1 MSDNFTQLW
10 ASFREQVQEAR
21 TPRERPSIYTAGES
35 AMTQR
40 DGGRVS
46 IWEPAMSETPHTTT
60 VGINTRTAG
69 LRFQVQAEDCVAIA
83 AQLMAVAEEMQG
95 IQLPANF
102 DTQNHSHL
110 ITQRVPVEVAPV
122 NVAPQA
128 MRLGKPQM
136 ILLMAEAKA
145 GKQTIEDVI
154 KAYPNLDP
162 EQLDE
167 LRGLV
172 KPITLNTEAA

>member
-10 ASFREQVQEAR
+10 ASFRAQVQEAR

-95 IQLPANF
+95 IQLPDNF

-110 ITQRVPVEVAPV
+110 ITQRAP
-122 NVAPQA
+122 A
-128 MRLGKPQM
+128 
-136 ILLMAEAKA
+136 
-145 GKQTIEDVI
+145 D
-154 KAYPNLDP
+154 
-162 EQLDE
+162 DE
-167 LRGLV
+167 H
-172 KPITLNTEAA
+172 P